1 MSISIDSLSIRS
13 IPRHAFVA
21 DFPYFQ
27 RLIFGLLIFVV
38 SRSLGTSGTRW
49 LNVFPLFHF
58 LCLNQFLL
66 QRHQLI
72 FK

>member
-1 MSISIDSLSIRS
+1 MTISIDSLSIRG
-13 IPRHAFVA
+13 IPRHTFVA

-49 LNVFPLFHF
+49 LNVFSLFHF

-66 QRHQLI
+66 Q
-72 FK
+72 